1 MSIQGYDTIFAMPT
15 SPPPIF
21 IRSNLRFTLFGREYA
36 FPAEGVSLFGISNL
50 RSPHFDPTDMVGEQV
65 RIEVDVLSKEPFAF
79 ATNAWLTA
87 EATVDNV
94 YLGMKFNLGE
104 KIRTRL
110 GQVISLEGYYPTN
123 YIRKF
128 PRIPARD
135 VIPTMPLRAILA
147 TIDEELLAFDIAN
160 MSPNGILLY
169 SENPKAAFLV
179 PSVRIQAQ
187 VEPRGSTMAPFDFD
201 GIVCRM
207 MMDMNPVTRNIKRY
221 LGIKFTRIP
230 DEQKQN
236 FLEILKAVLESIQQA
251 GMAG

>member
-1 MSIQGYDTIFAMPT
+1 MST

-21 IRSNLRFTLFGREYA
+21 IRSNVRFTLFGHEYV
-36 FPAEGVSLFGISNL
+36 FPAEGVSLFGISSL
-50 RSPHFDPTDMVGEQV
+50 RSPNFDPTDMVGEQV

-104 KIRTRL
+104 KIRSKL
-110 GQVISLEGYYPTN
+110 VQAIQLEGYYPTN
-123 YIRKF
+123 YIRKY
-128 PRIPARD
+128 PRIPAKD
-135 VIPTMPLRAILA
+135 VIPTMPLRAIVS
-147 TIDEELLAFDIAN
+147 TIDDELLAFDIAN
-160 MSPNGILLY
+160 MSPNGILLHT
-169 SENPKAAFLV
+169 ENPKAAFLV
-179 PSVRIQAQ
+179 PSVRVQAQ
-187 VEPRGSTMAPFDFD
+187 VEPRGSTMAPFDFE

-230 DEQKQN
+230 EEQKQN
-236 FLEILKAVLESIQQA
+236 FLEILKAVLESIQQS